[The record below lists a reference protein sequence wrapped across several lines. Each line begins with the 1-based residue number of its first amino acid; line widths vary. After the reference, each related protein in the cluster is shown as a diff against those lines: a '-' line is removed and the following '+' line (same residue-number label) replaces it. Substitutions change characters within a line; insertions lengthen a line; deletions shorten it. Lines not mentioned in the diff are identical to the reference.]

1 MRFVSNRAIV
11 MRPLLAA
18 LASLS
23 LFSQLCM
30 SGCAV
35 GPSYRR
41 PAATLENFHSVGA
54 FATRPTSAPTPALEA
69 WWDGFNDPMLS
80 RIVQR
85 ARDQNLDLAAAL
97 ARVQQARAAAREA
110 GAQLLPT
117 FDVNGRATR
126 IHYSLES
133 PVGQIASPLP
143 GFNRNQSIYEAAL
156 GAIWEL
162 DLFGGLRRGKEAA
175 SAEADAAIAKQVG
188 TRISVTA
195 DAADAYLRVRGDQT
209 RIAVAEQQVAT
220 DERLLELVRQRFGRG
235 LAAVREVAQ
244 AEALLSQARA
254 SLQPLR
260 IDLEAQMN
268 RLDVLLGVQPGTS
281 AAELQTPSDI
291 PSVPSVPDNDTPLD
305 VLRRRPDVI
314 AAERHLAASN
324 ARIGQALAN
333 YYPNISLA
341 GVLGYESS
349 RPSDLFKAATFQP
362 QGIAGLRWR
371 VFDFGKV
378 TLEVAQARGAN
389 AEALAR
395 YQQAVLRAA
404 EDVENAFTSLVQL
417 EAHREELLTEVAAL
431 RRARDASQEDIL
443 RAYSAEIDKLKVRGG
458 YVTADVINVNPQ
470 TPGLDAM
477 LAKFSREHW
486 HDEDE
491 VRFTV
496 QGHGVFHV
504 NPKTAPVVSI
514 EVEPGDLIR
523 VPRGTLHW
531 FDLCGDRRIRA
542 IRLFQ
547 DKSGWT
553 PHYTSSG
560 VDRNY
565 EPVCWGPRY
574 IPPQTAAK

>member
-18 LASLS
+18 LASVS

-54 FATRPTSAPTPALEA
+54 HAAHRTRAPAPALEA

-80 RIVQR
+80 RIVQQ

-117 FDVNGRATR
+117 FDVNGQATR

-162 DLFGGLRRGKEAA
+162 DLFGGLRRGREAT
-175 SAEADAAIAKQVG
+175 SGEADAAIAKQVG

-268 RLDVLLGVQPGTS
+268 PLDVLLGVQPGNFR
-281 AAELQTPSDI
+281 AEEQT
-291 PSVPSVPDNDTPLD
+291 
-305 VLRRRPDVI
+305 
-314 AAERHLAASN
+314 AEHPP
-324 ARIGQALAN
+324 Q
-333 YYPNISLA
+333 PNIVS
-341 GVLGYESS
+341 
-349 RPSDLFKAATFQP
+349 
-362 QGIAGLRWR
+362 
-371 VFDFGKV
+371 
-378 TLEVAQARGAN
+378 
-389 AEALAR
+389 
-395 YQQAVLRAA
+395 
-404 EDVENAFTSLVQL
+404 
-417 EAHREELLTEVAAL
+417 HLLP
-431 RRARDASQEDIL
+431 
-443 RAYSAEIDKLKVRGG
+443 DK
-458 YVTADVINVNPQ
+458 
-470 TPGLDAM
+470 
-477 LAKFSREHW
+477 
-486 HDEDE
+486 
-491 VRFTV
+491 TV
-496 QGHGVFHV
+496 
-504 NPKTAPVVSI
+504 
-514 EVEPGDLIR
+514 
-523 VPRGTLHW
+523 
-531 FDLCGDRRIRA
+531 
-542 IRLFQ
+542 
-547 DKSGWT
+547 
-553 PHYTSSG
+553 
-560 VDRNY
+560 
-565 EPVCWGPRY
+565 
-574 IPPQTAAK
+574 